1 MVDGYHFGDRR
12 RANICAAVIAF
23 EVADCSDWP
32 EQAGADFVI
41 LSSLKNN
48 SFQLACKRLETFLCR
63 RPRYARNIEWRDG
76 YAEAPCAAGLVRR
89 PKH

>member
-1 MVDGYHFGDRR
+1 MVDGYHFGDRH

-41 LSSLKNN
+41 LSSLKTIPA
-48 SFQLACKRLETFLCR
+48 SLQTACNISLPSPSLS
-63 RPRYARNIEWRDG
+63 RNIEWRDG

>member
-1 MVDGYHFGDRR
+1 VVDGYHFGDRR

-41 LSSLKNN
+41 LSSLKTIP
-48 SFQLACKRLETFLCR
+48 SS
-63 RPRYARNIEWRDG
+63 
-76 YAEAPCAAGLVRR
+76 
-89 PKH
+89 

>member
-1 MVDGYHFGDRR
+1 MVDGYHFCDRH
-12 RANICAAVIAF
+12 RANVCAAVIAF

-32 EQAGADFVI
+32 EQAGGFCDPFFFED
-41 LSSLKNN
+41 N

>member
-1 MVDGYHFGDRR
+1 MVGGYHFGDRH

-41 LSSLKNN
+41 LSSLK
-48 SFQLACKRLETFLCR
+48 TF
-63 RPRYARNIEWRDG
+63 PSS
-76 YAEAPCAAGLVRR
+76 
-89 PKH
+89 